1 MPDGFGGWVH
11 GGLESRAKQEDR
23 DPLQVS
29 EGSLYAVYNYTV
41 EAKKLETP

>member
-1 MPDGFGGWVH
+1 MADGFGGWVH
-11 GGLESRAKQEDR
+11 GGLESRLNKKTGIR
-23 DPLQVS
+23 YGCL